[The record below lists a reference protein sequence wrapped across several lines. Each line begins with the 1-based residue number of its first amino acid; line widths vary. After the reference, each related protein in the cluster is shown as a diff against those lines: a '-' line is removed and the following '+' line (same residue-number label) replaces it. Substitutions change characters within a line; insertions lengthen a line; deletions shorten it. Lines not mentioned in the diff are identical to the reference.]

1 MTVLNINPI
10 AFSLGPFDI
19 RWYSLSYIFGI
30 LISWL
35 IINKFLIKHKNDVDS
50 NTVNNLINYLIIG
63 IILGG
68 RIGYVLF
75 YNFEFYTNY
84 PLEIIKI

>member
-1 MTVLNINPI
+1 MIVLNINPV

-35 IINKFLIKHKNDVDS
+35 IINKVLIKHKNEIDS
-50 NTVNNLINYLIIG
+50 NTINNLINYLILG
-63 IILGG
+63 IIIGG
-68 RIGYVLF
+68 RIWLCHF
-75 YNFEFYTNY
+75 LQF
-84 PLEIIKI
+84 

>member
-35 IINKFLIKHKNDVDS
+35 IINKFLIKHKNDIDS
-50 NTVNNLINYLIIG
+50 NTII
-63 IILGG
+63 I
-68 RIGYVLF
+68 
-75 YNFEFYTNY
+75 
-84 PLEIIKI
+84 